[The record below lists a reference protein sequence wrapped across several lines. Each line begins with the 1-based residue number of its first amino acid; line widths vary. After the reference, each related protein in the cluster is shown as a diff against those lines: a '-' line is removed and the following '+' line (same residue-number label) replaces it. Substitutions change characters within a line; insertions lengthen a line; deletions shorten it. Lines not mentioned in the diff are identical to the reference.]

1 MPASQPQT
9 DWRAR
14 WLPILFWIG
23 VGLAP
28 TAAVLLLVGQ
38 GGGPLRIAAV
48 LAIFCVTLIG
58 LSVAL
63 RNDVEQVRT
72 EIESTVLDEAD
83 AIRDETREDIVAVAR
98 KLHAALRTEVADL
111 AEQVAELRR
120 QLSAQGG
127 GGGRVSDM
135 SDEGS
140 DLPRGVVRRT
150 ETYQVTRQTTVS
162 SDQAR
167 RNEYATAGVASGRA
181 RPEPSRPSPGRA
193 AADSWSEPTRQYVDP
208 ARAAAERR
216 HWDPLSDDLA
226 ERPGDRAAG
235 TAYRSPLA
243 ADPPTDGGGR
253 RRAAEPD
260 APVPIAEIEAARP
273 VDPWADL
280 RSDTQ
285 PATVRFGANGHD
297 TREPV
302 PSPATRSAPASGFTA
317 PSESS
322 GFAARSEPVGGLS
335 ARGDA
340 WQDEP
345 TRDDARRGDLWSDEP
360 TRDEPGPLDPGWRNS
375 NGSSANGSSPY
386 QSW

>member
-1 MPASQPQT
+1 MPASQPHT

-127 GGGRVSDM
+127 GGRVSDM

-193 AADSWSEPTRQYVDP
+193 ADSWSEPTRPYVDP
-208 ARAAAERR
+208 GRAAAERR

-235 TAYRSPLA
+235 TAYRSPMA

-302 PSPATRSAPASGFTA
+302 PSPATRTA
-317 PSESS
+317 PTN
-322 GFAARSEPVGGLS
+322 GFS

-345 TRDDARRGDLWSDEP
+345 TRDDARRSDPWSDEP

-375 NGSSANGSSPY
+375 NGSAANGSSPY